1 MSNHEK
7 IEAEWRPGVIDL
19 APGFPSD
26 DLLPLGLM
34 RSAAA
39 AALAGTD
46 VSFLQY
52 GPEQG
57 DGSLR
62 QLLAQLLQQQTGA
75 ATSARE
81 QFVTAG
87 ASQALDVLCTLFT
100 RPGQAVLVAEP
111 TYFLALEVF
120 ADHGLDVEPVPCDE
134 DGPLP
139 DALEAAIEAHDP
151 AFFYL
156 VPSFANP
163 SGTCL
168 TPQRQQELLT
178 ITQRAGTLVIS
189 DEVYRLLQ
197 FTGAPP
203 PSLAAADLS
212 HVVALNSF
220 SKILAPGLRLGWM
233 TAHPDIL
240 RRIEESGFLRSGG
253 GLNPFTGALVAQLL
267 DSGQMSHHLQRLR
280 RTYAERAA
288 ALSAALKRHAPRL
301 VFDEPRGG
309 YFLWAQLPG
318 VDPAQLRQQ
327 ADEASVGFAPGA
339 AFSTGGRF
347 QQYLRLSFSHYPPN
361 QLQEGAARLGKAI
374 DALS

>member
-1 MSNHEK
+1 MSNHER
-7 IEAEWRPGVIDL
+7 IQAEWRAGVIDL

-26 DLLPLGLM
+26 DLLPLDLLRG
-34 RSAAA
+34 AATTG
-39 AALAGTD
+39 LAGGD

-52 GPEQG
+52 GPEPG
-57 DGSLR
+57 DLRFR
-62 QLLAQLLQQQTGA
+62 QLLAQLLNDESNAGTGA
-75 ATSARE
+75 QQ

-87 ASQALDVLCTLFT
+87 ASQALDILCTLYG
-100 RPGQAVLVAEP
+100 RPGRAVLVAEP

-120 ADHGLDVEPVPCDE
+120 QDHGLVVHPVPCDQ

-139 DALEAAIEAHDP
+139 DALADAIRAHDP

-168 TPQRQQELLT
+168 SPQRQQELLR
-178 ITQRAGTLVIS
+178 ITEGSGTLVVS

-203 PSLAAADLS
+203 PSLAAPERG

-233 TAHPDIL
+233 TGHADL
-240 RRIEESGFLRSGG
+240 LKRVEESGFLRSGG
-253 GLNPFTGALVAQLL
+253 GLNPFTSALVAQLL
-267 DSGQMSHHLQRLR
+267 ESGQMSGHLRHLR
-280 RTYAERAA
+280 RAYAERAA
-288 ALSAALKRHAPRL
+288 ALSAALQDHVPRL
-301 VFDEPRGG
+301 QFSQPRGG
-309 YFLWAQLPG
+309 YFIWAQLPG
-318 VDPAQLRQQ
+318 ANPARLRKLAAKEQ
-327 ADEASVGFAPGA
+327 VGFAPGA
-339 AFSTGGRF
+339 AFSTGGGF
-347 QQYLRLSFSHYPPN
+347 QEYLRLSFSHYLPP
-361 QLQEGAARLGKAI
+361 QLEEGAARLGRAV